1 MTEWKILPK
10 LPKFRKNDKSVDI
23 ITLKHNEATLTVKM
37 EEEST
42 VYAVIVKNSTENL
55 QTDQIIEGLNAS
67 NEAIDIEHIAS
78 GTTNSFGQINITF
91 TLLDGETNYSIF
103 ITAECILPYVPK
115 LKLEDANVK
124 RIDVTTHKNYN
135 FVQNQEGLVE

>member
-10 LPKFRKNDKSVDI
+10 LPRFRKNDKSVEI
-23 ITLKHNEATLTVKM
+23 ITLKHNEATLQVKM

-78 GTTNSFGQINITF
+78 GTTNSFG
-91 TLLDGETNYSIF
+91 
-103 ITAECILPYVPK
+103 
-115 LKLEDANVK
+115 
-124 RIDVTTHKNYN
+124 
-135 FVQNQEGLVE
+135 

>member
-1 MTEWKILPK
+1 
-10 LPKFRKNDKSVDI
+10 
-23 ITLKHNEATLTVKM
+23 M

-78 GTTNSFGQINITF
+78 GTTNSFG
-91 TLLDGETNYSIF
+91 
-103 ITAECILPYVPK
+103 
-115 LKLEDANVK
+115 
-124 RIDVTTHKNYN
+124 
-135 FVQNQEGLVE
+135 